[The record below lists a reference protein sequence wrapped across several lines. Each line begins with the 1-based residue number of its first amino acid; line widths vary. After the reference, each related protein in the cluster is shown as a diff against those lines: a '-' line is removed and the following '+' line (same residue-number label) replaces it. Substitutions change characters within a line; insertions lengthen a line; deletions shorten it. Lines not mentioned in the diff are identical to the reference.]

1 MTHCKKEESLL
12 FVSYNFLLN
21 IYLLSFKSM
30 VDSFLGFWDIKNI
43 TRVKGARPI
52 QKPQGCVCGQTDHA
66 ITFFFFRS
74 HEFYISQ
81 L

>member
-1 MTHCKKEESLL
+1 
-12 FVSYNFLLN
+12 
-21 IYLLSFKSM
+21 M